1 MARSLRGCPAV
12 AGCLV
17 GLALSLTGPVAVA
30 ADPTFVGS
38 WDTTYGR
45 MVLTESDG
53 TVSGSYGGKNGIIG
67 TVSGTKFTFKYIEPG
82 VTGEG
87 YFELSPD
94 GATFTGQWRP
104 AGRESWSSWTGRR
117 PREVSPPPG
126 SVPGTPGAPTPVEAD
141 EPKPKV
147 YRYGHLPEGLP
158 PYFYTADGDMD
169 KDGQVGLYEWAKLWD
184 PKGVGLSEEKLAE
197 FKALDLNADGLI
209 TAEEYLRVKRASPP
223 ADPGKGRPAS
233 AADVKK

>member
-1 MARSLRGCPAV
+1 MARSLRGRLAV
-12 AGCLV
+12 RDWLV
-17 GLALSLTGPVAVA
+17 GLVLTLSGPAAVA
-30 ADPTFVGS
+30 ADPTFVGP

-53 TVSGSYGGKNGIIG
+53 KVSGTYGGRNGIIG
-67 TVSGTKFTFKYIEPG
+67 TVAGTRFTFKYIEPG

-94 GATFTGQWRP
+94 GTTFTGQWRP

-117 PREVSPPPG
+117 PREVAPAPG
-126 SVPGTPGAPTPVEAD
+126 VGPSVPGAVPVEAD

-147 YRYGHLPEGLP
+147 FRYGHLPEGLP

-169 KDGQVGLYEWAKLWD
+169 KDGQIGLYEWARLWD
-184 PKGVGLSEEKLAE
+184 PKGAGLSEEKLTE

-209 TAEEYLRVKRASPP
+209 TAEEYLRAKKAAPVPTDSVKARPP
-223 ADPGKGRPAS
+223 S
-233 AADVKK
+233 AVDVKK